1 MELIPYSAEN
11 KDNFWIG
18 IGYHM
23 CKLKVDFEKIFVN
36 IGEYNFY
43 KTDHFM
49 KLVFYYTHPNNMISQ
64 LGSRI
69 HNIMSIGDYGNGH
82 YIKFGEVNLSTF
94 DTCFTILKTISPDYT
109 FTEITNNKRKLKSI
123 TQEDLDFIIQTFN
136 NFETLLYFILNEHK
150 FSIKFN
156 QNDYDWAIK
165 RIIKEAKKQL
175 KTITRLKNYIQ
186 EIPIR

>member
-1 MELIPYSAEN
+1 MELISYTPEN

-36 IGEYNFY
+36 IGQYNFY

-49 KLVFYYTHPNNMISQ
+49 NLVFYYIHPNNMISQ

-69 HNIMSIGDYGNGH
+69 HHMMIVGDYRNG

-94 DTCFTILKTISPDYT
+94 DTCYNILKTISPDYT
-109 FTEITNNKRKLKSI
+109 FAKITNDKRKIKSI
-123 TQEDLDFIIQTFN
+123 TQEDLDFIFQTLN
-136 NFETLLYFILNEHK
+136 NFETLLYFILNDHK
-150 FSIKFN
+150 FSIKLN
-156 QNDYDWAIK
+156 QDDSEWAIK
-165 RIIKEAKKQL
+165 KINQEGKKQL
-175 KTITRLKNYIQ
+175 KRIARLKNYIQ